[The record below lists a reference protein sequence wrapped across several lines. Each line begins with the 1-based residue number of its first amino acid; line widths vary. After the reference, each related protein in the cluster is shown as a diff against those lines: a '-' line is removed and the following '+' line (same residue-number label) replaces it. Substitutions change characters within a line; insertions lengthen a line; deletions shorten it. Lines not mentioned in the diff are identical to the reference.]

1 MHTEAPAACLQ
12 MEPRPRR
19 PGDHHRSIRAGS
31 LWAFRL
37 ARPVGTGPTHWI
49 EGDKTVVY
57 LPWQILF
64 CSTTASLSGIVVSL
78 FTPPV
83 SANKLN
89 RFYQLSRTPVQP
101 GEEVL
106 QPCTLPETTPRVD
119 RRMLLTAGGLEL
131 PKPSKTSTIG
141 FMVAWIFVGG
151 IVGAFNWI
159 VSW

>member
-1 MHTEAPAACLQ
+1 MTVAGAWATTLTGFAVWSVSTQPWFINWLS
-12 MEPRPRR
+12 RL
-19 PGDHHRSIRAGS
+19 PGAES
-31 LWAFRL
+31 LRL
-37 ARPVGTGPTHWI
+37 LWI

-64 CSTTASLSGIVVSL
+64 YSTTASLSGIVVSW

-89 RFYQLSRTPVQP
+89 RFCQLSRTPVQP

-151 IVGAFNWI
+151 IVGAFIWI
-159 VSW
+159 VS